1 MKRISILFLTLC
13 FSGIS
18 AIAQKDNKALK
29 KAQTLF
35 DQEQYF
41 AAGNAFLEVSKDKT
55 LKDQK
60 EDIQIKAAQAYLKG
74 FQYKK
79 ALSVYESMVAAGPK
93 NMEVYFM
100 YAEALRSLGQ
110 FDAAIAQYNKYNEV
124 NPGNAQG
131 PSRIKEIGEFK
142 EGMNKPTRIKV
153 SNFGRFNTRFHDYGA
168 NFYKK
173 NGIVFVSKREEAA
186 GKKPEAGTGEKFSDL
201 FEAFLDKNNKWSSPT
216 PLKGLINSPFNE
228 GAASFTKNGTQ
239 AYFSVADKTGK
250 IFLYVSKRAS
260 ADWEAPE
267 KISFFGD
274 TVMLANPYLSNDGKT
289 LYFSAT
295 NAPGGY
301 GGLDIYSAKRK
312 GNGWED
318 PINLGPIIN
327 TSNDESFPVVH
338 ESGDLMFASKG
349 HTGYGGYDIFRSSM
363 QDGNWAAPKNVG
375 LPINSTADDIYY
387 IANPSFTRGFLSSNR
402 EGTKGGFDV
411 WEWEITPLEFNVLVT
426 VKDDSTGKILPNATV
441 KLYLLPDS
449 SFRDGM
455 TDEKG
460 QFKFKLKSNT
470 DYALLV
476 NKDKYF
482 GNTGSVTTKKEEFSK
497 NFELTIGIAPI
508 PPQTIVLED
517 ILYDLNSANLRPES
531 EKSLNILVDL
541 MRKSPNLRVGIYSHT
556 DSRASDRYNDS
567 LSQARAQ
574 SVTNFLINNGIDS
587 ARLVPKGLGEQKPY
601 TALVNGK
608 MELLTEAFIL
618 KQPKDKQEALFQLN
632 RRTELEVLGSDFEG
646 NIKYKRVSGE
656 EDSKGAGSLFEG
668 RTGGD
673 DK

>member
-1 MKRISILFLTLC
+1 MKRTSVIILSVFLFGTTA
-13 FSGIS
+13 F
-18 AIAQKDNKALK
+18 AQKENKALK
-29 KAQTLF
+29 KAQNLY
-35 DQEQYF
+35 DQEQFF
-41 AAGNAFLEVSKDKT
+41 AAGTAFLEVAKDKS
-55 LKDQK
+55 LADQK
-60 EDIQIKAAQAYLKG
+60 EDIQLKAANAFLKG

-79 ALSVYESMVAAGPK
+79 AISTYEMMVANTPK
-93 NMEVYFM
+93 NAEVYFQ
-100 YAEALRSLGQ
+100 YAEALRSVGQ
-110 FDAAIAQYNKYNEV
+110 YDNAITQYNKYNEA
-124 NPGNAQG
+124 NPGNTKG
-131 PSRIKEIGEFK
+131 NSRIAEIKAFRDGL
-142 EGMNKPTRIKV
+142 NKPTRIKV

-173 NGIVFVSKREEAA
+173 NGIVFVSKREEST

-201 FEAFLDKNNKWSSPT
+201 YEAFLDKNNKWSSPT
-216 PLKGLINSPFNE
+216 PMKGLINSPFNE

-250 IFLYVSKRAS
+250 LYLYASKRAS
-260 ADWEAPE
+260 AEWEAPE

-289 LYFSAT
+289 LYFTAT

-301 GGLDIYSAKRK
+301 GGVDIYSAKRK
-312 GNGWED
+312 GNGWEE
-318 PINLGPIIN
+318 PMNLGPVIN
-327 TSNDESFPVVH
+327 TENDESFPVIH

-349 HTGYGGYDIFRSSM
+349 HTGFGGYDVFRSSM
-363 QDGNWAAPKNVG
+363 TDGTWGTPKNVG

-402 EGTKGGFDV
+402 EGTKGGFDI
-411 WEWEITPLEFNVLVT
+411 WEWEIMPLEFNVLVT
-426 VKDDSTGKILPNATV
+426 IKDDSTGKVVPNATV
-441 KLYLLPDS
+441 QLYLLPDS

-460 QFKFKLKSNT
+460 QITFKLKFNQ
-470 DYALLV
+470 DYALMV

-482 GNTGSVTTKKEEFSK
+482 GNTGTVTTKNEEFSK
-497 NFELTIGIAPI
+497 NFERTLGIAPI

-541 MRKSPNLRVGIYSHT
+541 MRKSPSLRVGIYSHT
-556 DSRASDRYNDS
+556 DSRATDRYNDS
-567 LSQARAQ
+567 LSQQRAV
-574 SVTNFLINNGIDS
+574 SVVNYLINNGIDS
-587 ARLVPKGLGEQKPY
+587 ARMVPKGFGEQKPF
-601 TALVNGK
+601 TAMVNGK
-608 MELLTEAFIL
+608 MQLLTEAFIL
-618 KQPKDKQEALFQLN
+618 SQPKANQEKLFQLN
-632 RRTELEVLGSDFEG
+632 RRTELEVLGTDFEG

-656 EDSKGAGSLFEG
+656 EDKGSGSLFEG
-668 RTGGD
+668 RSGGD